1 MKLTIE
7 RAVEQLQFCSEKLSD
22 VCRQLAFGV
31 FAIAWIFKVTTDQ
44 GHDIPDV
51 LVLSTAIAVSAL
63 AMDILQYLW
72 SVTFLIKDLGK
83 VDVSDVNK
91 NTEIQLSPFGKVSS
105 ILFFG
110 KILLVV
116 MSYTLV
122 LYFFLD
128 YFK

>member
-1 MKLTIE
+1 MNP
-7 RAVEQLQFCSEKLSD
+7 R
-22 VCRQLAFGV
+22 
-31 FAIAWIFKVTTDQ
+31 VTTDQ
-44 GHDIPDV
+44 GHEIPDE

-63 AMDILQYLW
+63 AMDIFQYLW

-83 VDVSDVNK
+83 VDVSDVNE